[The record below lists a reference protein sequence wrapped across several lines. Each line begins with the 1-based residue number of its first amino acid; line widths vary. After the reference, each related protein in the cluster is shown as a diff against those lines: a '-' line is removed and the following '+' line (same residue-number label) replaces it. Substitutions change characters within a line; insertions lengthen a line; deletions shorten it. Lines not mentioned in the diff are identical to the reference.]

1 MGSVLGGELAHGW
14 EALVVAS
21 EGGASR
27 REGAGPAS
35 PERDSG
41 LRWAEDKVVGGEEAD
56 TQGGRGLG
64 GLSQVPR
71 TVERIVSDGHSPL
84 LLTLCFAVA
93 HTCDAQYKPVSLARE
108 VGWEWVGKRQ
118 ASLEVLQM
126 AIGHRSRP
134 YPGPTHSS
142 VSLLPPLSAPRTTPA
157 QHHKCGPPPHLFV
170 NPPPPSQAYCRGWRV
185 R

>member
-41 LRWAEDKVVGGEEAD
+41 LRWAEDKVVGGEEAE
-56 TQGGRGLG
+56 TQGGCGLG

-71 TVERIVSDGHSPL
+71 TVERIVSNGHSPL
-84 LLTLCFAVA
+84 PQTLCFAVT

-118 ASLEVLQM
+118 ASLAIVQM

-142 VSLLPPLSAPRTTPA
+142 VSLLPPSRPP
-157 QHHKCGPPPHLFV
+157 GPPQ
-170 NPPPPSQAYCRGWRV
+170 PSITSVGPQLTYL
-185 R
+185 

>member
-27 REGAGPAS
+27 RQGAGPAS

-118 ASLEVLQM
+118 ASLEVLYRWPSATGVEPTLAPPTPQCPSFPP
-126 AIGHRSRP
+126 SRP
-134 YPGPTHSS
+134 PGPPQPSITS
-142 VSLLPPLSAPRTTPA
+142 V
-157 QHHKCGPPPHLFV
+157 GPHLT
-170 NPPPPSQAYCRGWRV
+170 YL
-185 R
+185 